1 MKKMLTKAE
10 EQVMQVLWKI
20 NKGGLGNIAD
30 AMPEPKPHSNT
41 IATILKILSEKGFV
55 RIEPLSRVNV
65 YSPEISKRDYSE
77 QSMKNIVNNYFNGSF
92 SNAVS
97 FLVENNNLSID
108 DLEFLIETLKNR
120 EQS

>member
-10 EQVMQVLWKI
+10 EQVMQALWKI
-20 NKGGLGNIAD
+20 GKGGLGNITD

-55 RIEPLSRVNV
+55 QIEALTRVNM
-65 YSPEISKRDYSE
+65 YSPEISKKEYSE
-77 QSMKNIVNNYFNGSF
+77 RSMKNIVNNYFNGSF

-97 FLVENNNLSID
+97 FLVENKNLSID
-108 DLEFLIETLKNR
+108 DLELLIETLKNKK
-120 EQS
+120 